1 MRLAMVIALL
11 ACLLAPPALLAAPAQ
26 AEPPQKVVLVFPQS
40 QELPMAFMK
49 AGEMDMDMLLAA
61 LKKYNIE
68 EMVLSV
74 QSAVLKGNKL
84 LLAVN
89 TKSKGGF
96 KIKLEPR

>member
-11 ACLLAPPALLAAPAQ
+11 ACLLASPALFAAPAQ

-84 LLAVN
+84 LLAVK
-89 TKSKGGF
+89 TKGKGGF
-96 KIKLEPR
+96 KIKLEPK